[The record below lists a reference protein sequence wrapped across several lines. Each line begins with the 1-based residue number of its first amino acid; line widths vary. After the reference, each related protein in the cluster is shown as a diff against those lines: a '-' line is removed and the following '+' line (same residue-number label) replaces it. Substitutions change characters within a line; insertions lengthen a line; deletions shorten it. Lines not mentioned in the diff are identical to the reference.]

1 MAIRTPLK
9 LDSTNLKEMSSIDT
23 GNIIGRMVYL
33 YMTDPSVALSVVA
46 NSGSLDAITDTRM
59 QAGAMSTS
67 AGDSVPGISA
77 ADYPSEATT
86 AEPSVKTVTYDK
98 LNQSITSNNAPAD
111 TNNIRFPVY
120 NDSGNVK
127 AMTLTDMYDSFVS
140 LATSGASTLLP
151 ASQPYKIHTSTT
163 PPSGY
168 TLVSEEVVFSDTRAN
183 VGAYAAGNIGTSGT
197 VQDLNTTIANYYLHK
212 KTGSLAAYT
221 NLPLYIDANQNLKE
235 YTTAELDVVLKEV
248 IRYAS
253 VHLTSNKLRFYI
265 GGTGTTCGTGMAN
278 TKLNG
283 SGNYQTRF
291 VNTNDYRSQEFPNGS
306 VVTEATY
313 YLKARKE

>member
-9 LDSTNLKEMSSIDT
+9 IDSTNLKEMSTANRD
-23 GNIIGRMVYL
+23 NIIARMVQLYL
-33 YMTDPSVALSVVA
+33 TTPSVNLSVVSS
-46 NSGSLDAITDTRM
+46 SGSLDAITDTRM
-59 QAGAMSTS
+59 QAGASTTDVTNFDS
-67 AGDSVPGISA
+67 AGETPNVSTV
-77 ADYPSEATT
+77 
-86 AEPSVKTVTYDK
+86 TVTYDK
-98 LNQSITSNNAPAD
+98 ITSANSTVSAAAD

-120 NDSGNVK
+120 SDSGNVK

-163 PPSGY
+163 VPTGY
-168 TLVSEEVVFSDTRAN
+168 TLVSSTAVFSDTRAN
-183 VGAYAAGNIGTSGT
+183 VGAYTAAGIGETRD
-197 VQDLNTTIANYYLHK
+197 QPTTISNYYLHK

-291 VNTNDYRSQEFPNGS
+291 VNANDYRTQEFPNGS
-306 VVTEATY
+306 AVTVATH